1 MRLMLN
7 GQRFQSNDLRSAV
20 MFNLYRHYILHCA
33 KCANIVRFISA
44 IFTAFLCKK
53 KRRATNEPKVER

>member
-53 KRRATNEPKVER
+53 KRRAT